1 MASAGIWASSFHRL
15 FPHFFF
21 FFFFFFFFDRLVKK
35 KGVMFNRFEAHRDA
49 PVTVKGRNK
58 RKSDAYVVW
67 SVEGLSEARTLR

>member
-15 FPHFFF
+15 FPHFFLLLLLLL
-21 FFFFFFFFDRLVKK
+21 RQA
-35 KGVMFNRFEAHRDA
+35 GQTGMFTSSEAHRDA
-49 PVTVKGRNK
+49 PVTLKGNK

>member
-15 FPHFFF
+15 FPHFFLLLL
-21 FFFFFFFFDRLVKK
+21 RQA
-35 KGVMFNRFEAHRDA
+35 GQTGMFTSSEAHRDA
-49 PVTVKGRNK
+49 PVTLKGNK